1 MSFKKRVVRGTGSPG
16 GRTTAAVS
24 TLSVARSA
32 AFWRLFLIGALMLGL
47 LMVFMFSGQPTHAQA
62 TTTPGATTPAAA
74 TTPAPAPAGDP
85 GGLSTGSGSDLNGI
99 APFCSGLPGGCA
111 PSSDNDKSAQ
121 KTFLD
126 TAAKNEPYA
135 TNLANMVRQ
144 NQLGVNYVWTLV
156 AGFLVMLMQLGFAL
170 VETGFCRYKNAFHVM
185 GMNFAVYF
193 IGMLGY
199 YIAGFA
205 FQFGGIGNVGVSN
218 LGGLATLNNEI
229 KIGDWGI
236 IGGKGFFLTGDTYD
250 VGIAVMF
257 LFQMV
262 FMDTTATIPTGAMAE
277 RWKWSS
283 FVIYG
288 FFVSMIIYPIY
299 GNWAWGGGWLSQLG
313 TSGPLG
319 SGSPFGAGYVDFAG
333 SGVVHAIGGW
343 TALAGAIVLGPRL
356 GKYNKDGSSNPVPGH
371 NMILAIT
378 GTIILAFGWFGF
390 NPGSTLGA
398 SGGGNLRIGLIAVV
412 TMLAGS
418 AGGMTAMVIT
428 WIQGKRPDVGMTCN
442 GLLAGL
448 VAITAPSGYVEPV
461 GAIIIGIV
469 AGGLVVF
476 FVGVVDRVFH
486 IDDPVG
492 AISVHGVN
500 GMWGQL
506 AVGLFADG
514 KAQYLSVTGLFY
526 GGGINQLLAQAVGA
540 VVALVW
546 AFGISFVFF
555 KVLGLILGGNRVS
568 EKMELDGLDDG
579 EMVQPGYMDSD
590 PLADKWPLPAA
601 PVGVPA

>member
-1 MSFKKRVVRGTGSPG
+1 MASRFKYKAKSTSVA
-16 GRTTAAVS
+16 TTARPHFAQ
-24 TLSVARSA
+24 TAT
-32 AFWRLFLIGALMLGL
+32 FWRIFLAAGL
-47 LMVFMFSGQPTHAQA
+47 LLALLTFFALSSQTGRAQ
-62 TTTPGATTPAAA
+62 TTPTAG
-74 TTPAPAPAGDP
+74 TPAPAATPAATAAPAPVGDP
-85 GGLSTGSGSDLNGI
+85 GGLATGSGADLNSI
-99 APFCSGLPGGCA
+99 APFSSGLPA
-111 PSSDNDKSAQ
+111 DAKAKDD
-121 KTFLD
+121 FLAA
-126 TAAKNEPYA
+126 AAKNEPYA
-135 TNLANMVRQ
+135 LNLANMVRQ
-144 NQLGVNYVWTLV
+144 NQLGINYVWTLV

-185 GMNFAVYF
+185 GMNLSVYF

-205 FQFGGIGNVGVSN
+205 FQFGGIGSIGVSN

-288 FFVSMIIYPIY
+288 FFVSIIIYPIY

-313 TSGPLG
+313 TTGPIG
-319 SGSPFGAGYVDFAG
+319 KDSPFGAGYIDFAG
-333 SGVVHAIGGW
+333 SGVVHAVGGW
-343 TALAGAIVLGPRL
+343 TALAGALILGPRL
-356 GKYNKDGSSNPVPGH
+356 GKYNRDGSSNPVPGH
-371 NMILAIT
+371 NMVIAIM

-398 SGGGNLRIGLIAVV
+398 SGGGNLRIGMIATV

-418 AGGMTAMVIT
+418 AGAMTAMVIT
-428 WIQGKRPDVGMTCN
+428 WVQGKKPDVGMTCN

-448 VAITAPSGYVEPV
+448 VAITAPSGYVEPIA
-461 GAIIIGIV
+461 AIIIGIV
-469 AGGLVVF
+469 AGGLVVV
-476 FVGVVDRVFH
+476 FVGLVDKIFH

-514 KAQYLSVTGLFY
+514 KAQYASVTGLFY
-526 GGGINQLLAQAVGA
+526 GGGIGQLLAQIVGA
-540 VVALVW
+540 AVAFVW
-546 AFGISFVFF
+546 AFGISWVFF
-555 KVLGLILGGNRVS
+555 KVLGLVIGSNRVS
-568 EKMELDGLDDG
+568 EKMELDGLDGG

-590 PLADKWPLPAA
+590 PLSGKWPYPASS
-601 PVGVPA
+601 VPAGAAV

>member
-1 MSFKKRVVRGTGSPG
+1 MLRNASTPMSRSG
-16 GRTTAAVS
+16 GLARLPRTA
-24 TLSVARSA
+24 L
-32 AFWRLFLIGALMLGL
+32 FWRVALSSALLLALLSFLL
-47 LMVFMFSGQPTHAQA
+47 LSAGKAHAA
-62 TTTPGATTPAAA
+62 DPAP
-74 TTPAPAPAGDP
+74 TPAPAADP
-85 GGLSTGSGSDLNGI
+85 
-99 APFCSGLPGGCA
+99 SGLKTGTGADLLTSAPNPGS
-111 PSSDNDKSAQ
+111 PDIKPDDTSDVIAKKNADFYANAQ
-121 KTFLD
+121 KS
-126 TAAKNEPYA
+126 EPFA
-135 TNLANMVRQ
+135 TGLAESVRQ

-156 AGFLVMLMQLGFAL
+156 AGFLVMLMQLGFAM

-193 IGMLGY
+193 LGMLGY
-199 YIAGFA
+199 WICGFA
-205 FQFGGIGNVGVSN
+205 FQFGGIGNVGVAS

-236 IGGKGFFLTGDTYD
+236 IGGKGFFLGGDSYD
-250 VGIAVMF
+250 VGVAVMF

-277 RWKWSS
+277 RWRWGS
-283 FVIYG
+283 FVVYA

-313 TSGPLG
+313 NKTYGPGLG
-319 SGSPFGAGYVDFAG
+319 VGYADFAG

-371 NMILAIT
+371 NMILGIC

-398 SGGGNLRIGLIAVV
+398 SGGGNLRIGLIAVC

-418 AGGMTAMVIT
+418 AGAMVAMCIT
-428 WIQGKRPDVGMTCN
+428 WVQNKRPDIGMTCN

-448 VAITAPSGYVEPV
+448 VAITAPSGFVSPINS
-461 GAIIIGIV
+461 IIIGIV

-476 FVGVVDRVFH
+476 FVGVVDKVFH

-514 KAQYLSVTGLFY
+514 TAGYNPVKGLFY
-526 GGGINQLLAQAVGA
+526 GDASQLVAQVIGA
-540 VVALVW
+540 VVAFAW
-546 AFGISFVFF
+546 AFGMSFAFF
-555 KVLGLILGGNRVS
+555 KVLGLVMSNRPT
-568 EKMELDGLDDG
+568 EAQELAGLDDS
-579 EMVQPGYMDSD
+579 EMVQPGYMDTD
-590 PLADKWPLPAA
+590 PLEGKWPFPAA
-601 PVGVPA
+601 NPVPVAAAV

>member
-1 MSFKKRVVRGTGSPG
+1 MVRKVSNST
-16 GRTTAAVS
+16 GRTMTAQWPRTA
-24 TLSVARSA
+24 T
-32 AFWRLFLIGALMLGL
+32 FWRIALCGVMLLALLSFL
-47 LMVFMFSGQPTHAQA
+47 LMSGGAAHASSPTQD
-62 TTTPGATTPAAA
+62 
-74 TTPAPAPAGDP
+74 APPPTPAGDP
-85 GGLSTGSGSDLNGI
+85 SGLKTGTGADLLTI
-99 APFCSGLPGGCA
+99 APNPGSPDITA
-111 PSSDNDKSAQ
+111 NDTPDQIATKNATFYANSQKSEPFA
-121 KTFLD
+121 
-126 TAAKNEPYA
+126 TA
-135 TNLANMVRQ
+135 LAESVRQ
-144 NQLGVNYVWTLV
+144 NELGINYVWTLV

-199 YIAGFA
+199 WICGFA
-205 FQFGGIGNVGVSN
+205 FQFGGIGNVGVSS

-236 IGGKGFFLTGDTYD
+236 IGGKGFFLGGDSYD
-250 VGIAVMF
+250 VGVAVMF

-277 RWKWSS
+277 RWRWSS
-283 FVIYG
+283 FVVYG

-313 TSGPLG
+313 NKTYGPGLG
-319 SGSPFGAGYVDFAG
+319 VGYADFAG

-371 NMILAIT
+371 NMVLAIT

-398 SGGGNLRIGLIAVV
+398 SGGGNLRIGLIATC

-418 AGGMTAMVIT
+418 AGAFVAMAIT
-428 WIQGKRPDVGMTCN
+428 WFQNKRPDIGMTCN

-448 VAITAPSGYVEPV
+448 VAITAPSGFVSPINAV
-461 GAIIIGIV
+461 IIGAI
-469 AGGLVVF
+469 AGVLVVF
-476 FVGVVDRVFH
+476 SVGIVDKRFH

-514 KAQYLSVTGLFY
+514 TAGYNPVKGLFY
-526 GGGINQLLAQAVGA
+526 GDAGQLVAQIIGA
-540 VVALVW
+540 VVAFVW
-546 AFGISFVFF
+546 AFGITFVFF
-555 KVLGLILGGNRVS
+555 KVLGLVMQNRSS
-568 EKMELDGLDDG
+568 ESEELIGLDDG
-579 EMVQPGYMDSD
+579 EMVQPGYMDTD
-590 PLADKWPLPAA
+590 PLEGKWPYPTLETPVTTAA
-601 PVGVPA
+601 V

>member
-1 MSFKKRVVRGTGSPG
+1 MAPKFKYKRTSGSAEVVPAKSHFVQ
-16 GRTTAAVS
+16 TA
-24 TLSVARSA
+24 T
-32 AFWRLFLIGALMLGL
+32 FWRILLVAGL
-47 LMVFMFSGQPTHAQA
+47 LMALLTFFALSSKTGHAQA
-62 TTTPGATTPAAA
+62 TPGAGTPTAAATPAATA
-74 TTPAPAPAGDP
+74 AATPAPAPVGDP
-85 GGLSTGSGSDLNGI
+85 GGLATGTGADLNSI
-99 APFCSGLPGGCA
+99 APFSTGLP
-111 PSSDNDKSAQ
+111 SDPKAKDD
-121 KTFLD
+121 FLA

-135 TNLANMVRQ
+135 VNLATMVRQ

-170 VETGFCRYKNAFHVM
+170 VETGFTRYKNAFHVM

-250 VGIAVMF
+250 VGVAVMF

-277 RWKWSS
+277 RWKWLS

-288 FFVSMIIYPIY
+288 FFVSIIIYPIY

-343 TALAGAIVLGPRL
+343 TALAGAVVLGPRL

-398 SGGGNLRIGLIAVV
+398 SGGGNLRIGIIAVN
-412 TMLAGS
+412 TMIAGS
-418 AGGMTAMVIT
+418 AGAFVAMLIT
-428 WIQGKRPDVGMTCN
+428 WFQGKKPDVGMTCN

-448 VAITAPSGYVEPV
+448 VAITAPSGYVEPI
-461 GAIIIGIV
+461 GATIIGIV
-469 AGGLVVF
+469 AGGLVVV
-476 FVGVVDRVFH
+476 FVGLVDKFFH

-514 KAQYLSVTGLFY
+514 KAQYLSVNGLFY
-526 GGGINQLLAQAVGA
+526 GGGINQLLAQLVGA
-540 VVALVW
+540 VVAFVW
-546 AFGISFVFF
+546 AFGISWVFF
-555 KVLGLILGGNRVS
+555 KVLGMIINGNRVS
-568 EKMELDGLDDG
+568 EEMELGGLDDG

-590 PLADKWPLPAA
+590 PLAGKWPYPPAA
-601 PVGVPA
+601 VPAGAAV